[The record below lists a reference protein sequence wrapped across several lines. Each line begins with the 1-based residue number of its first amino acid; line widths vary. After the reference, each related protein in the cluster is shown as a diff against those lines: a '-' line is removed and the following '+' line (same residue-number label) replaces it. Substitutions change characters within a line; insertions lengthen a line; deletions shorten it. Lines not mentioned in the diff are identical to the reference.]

1 MPKKVGS
8 FSALESAIKQ
18 AVIDTVNKD
27 LKDETIKTVKE
38 HIQTDV
44 YNAYSP
50 EVYKRTHTLENS
62 LVGNTRINNAGS
74 QILLT
79 VEHDEDK
86 MQYSSVMPDRYVI
99 ENQEAVVDWIVSGDV
114 HNLWNDDPSSA
125 YLNPRPYMENSEN
138 EILEKVDEIIRE
150 GISKRLR

>member
-1 MPKKVGS
+1 MPKQVGS
-8 FSALESAIKQ
+8 FSALELAIKQ

-50 EVYKRTHTLENS
+50 EVYNRTHTLENS

-86 MQYSSVMPDRYVI
+86 MQYSSVMPDNYII
-99 ENQEAVVDWIVSGDV
+99 ENQEVVVDWIVSGDV
-114 HNLWNDDPSSA
+114 HNLWNDD
-125 YLNPRPYMENSEN
+125 LLLH
-138 EILEKVDEIIRE
+138 I
-150 GISKRLR
+150 